1 MRITFGATR
10 INEAAYS
17 TRPTKKHHRRK
28 LPVVRVILRMFTLQP
43 AYLKMSNLP
52 AFLAN
57 M

>member
-43 AYLKMSNLP
+43 AYSKMSNLP